1 MAGIDPARDPRGARW
16 EARLRRPVLTA
27 AWLALPTV
35 FLYFSNIEG
44 TMAVVAV
51 ALAWGIWL
59 VFFTEAVVMLTVV
72 RDRRAWVRGHLF
84 SIAILVATF
93 PLLTKAL
100 EALLAARALSSVQA
114 IRLLQVL
121 YLAKAAKLL
130 KGALIVR
137 RIGRPPRHPVI
148 VSLFVVLLCATLVG
162 IVDRVLTGDKEAT
175 PLHGTAE
182 LVASL
187 PAWGLALS
195 VAGLVALALA
205 WATARRP
212 RGDVTPDTT
221 G

>member
-1 MAGIDPARDPRGARW
+1 MAGIDPAQDPRGARW
-16 EARLRRPVLTA
+16 EARLRVPVLTA

-44 TMAVVAV
+44 MLAAV
-51 ALAWGIWL
+51 ALGLAWGIWT
-59 VFFTEAVVMLTVV
+59 VFFIETVVMLSVV
-72 RDRRAWVRGHLF
+72 ADRRAWVRGHLF
-84 SIAILVATF
+84 SIAILLATF

-137 RIGRPPRHPVI
+137 RIGRPARHPVI
-148 VSLFVVLLCATLVG
+148 TSLFVLLLSATLVG
-162 IVDRVLTGDKEAT
+162 IVDRVVTGDKEAT
-175 PLHGTAE
+175 PLHGTVQ

-187 PAWGLALS
+187 PVW
-195 VAGLVALALA
+195 ALAVPAAGVVVLVLV
-205 WATARRP
+205 WVTARRP
-212 RGDVTPDTT
+212 RPPVAPDANS
-221 G
+221 

>member
-16 EARLRRPVLTA
+16 EARLRVPVLTA

-35 FLYFSNIEG
+35 FLYFSKVEG
-44 TMAVVAV
+44 
-51 ALAWGIWL
+51 ALAALALGLAWAIWV
-59 VFFTEAVVMLTVV
+59 VFFVETAVMLTVV
-72 RDRRAWVRGHLF
+72 ADRRAWVRGHLF
-84 SIAILVATF
+84 GLAILAATF

-121 YLAKAAKLL
+121 YLAKAGKLL

-137 RIGRPPRHPVI
+137 RSGRPSRHPLI
-148 VSLFVVLLCATLVG
+148 TSAFVLVLSATFVG
-162 IVDRVLTGDKEAT
+162 IVDRVVTGDKEAT

-187 PAWGLALS
+187 PAWVLA
-195 VAGLVALALA
+195 VAAAAIVALVAV
-205 WATARRP
+205 WVTARRP
-212 RGDVTPDTT
+212 RPQVASDSNS
-221 G
+221 